1 MTPKEKA
8 LSLLDKMD
16 DNKKLDID
24 SYKKYMK
31 VVEDNIKETESRIKM
46 LSKYKKVIKLPY
58 DDWVRFQKG
67 ELKL

>member
-1 MTPKEKA
+1 MG
-8 LSLLDKMD
+8 
-16 DNKKLDID
+16 KKLDID

-31 VVEDNIKETESRIKM
+31 VVEDNIKETDRRIEMLPKSKKM
-46 LSKYKKVIKLPY
+46 IQLSY

>member
-1 MTPKEKA
+1 MSKEEVF
-8 LSLLDKMD
+8 LNMG
-16 DNKKLDID
+16 KKLDID

-31 VVEDNIKETESRIKM
+31 VVEDNIKETDRRIEMLPKSKKM
-46 LSKYKKVIKLPY
+46 IQLSY

>member
-1 MTPKEKA
+1 MMSKEEVF
-8 LSLLDKMD
+8 LNMG
-16 DNKKLDID
+16 KKLDID

-31 VVEDNIKETESRIKM
+31 VVEDNIKETDRRIEMLPKSKKM
-46 LSKYKKVIKLPY
+46 IQLSY

>member
-1 MTPKEKA
+1 M
-8 LSLLDKMD
+8 
-16 DNKKLDID
+16 NKKLDID

-31 VVEDNIKETESRIKM
+31 VVEDNIKETESRIKL
-46 LSKYKKVIKLPY
+46 LSKQKKVIQLPY